1 MTWMAVTSGFATIY
15 RLVAAG
21 FVYKFTAFVRISM
34 HKICRCA
41 VQATS
46 MSLSSIS
53 IQRPVLATVLSVTI
67 ILFGIIGYSFLGIR
81 EYPSVDPPI
90 ITVTTNYTGA
100 NADIVESQLTE
111 PVEQAVNGIAGIR
124 SISSVSRDGRST
136 ITVEFN
142 LNVDL
147 ETAANDVRDKVSQVV
162 STLPQDADPPVVAKA
177 DANAQP
183 IIFLNIQSDQRS
195 LLELTDIAE
204 NVFKERLQTIDG
216 VSEIRVWGARTYA
229 MRLWM
234 DPNKLSAYQLT
245 PLDVRNA
252 LLRENIELPS
262 GSVEGANTELTV
274 RTMGRLTTPEEFNNL
289 VLKEEGGRIV
299 RFRDLGY
306 AELGPQ
312 NLRTILRRDGVPMVG
327 NAIIPQPGSNHIEI
341 ADEFYRRVEQIKKD
355 MPADI
360 KLDMGFDNT
369 QFIRASISEVE
380 ETILTAFV
388 LVVIII
394 FLFLRDWRTTVVP
407 VLAIPISLIG
417 AFFIMYVAG
426 FSINVLTLLGIVL
439 AIGLVVDD
447 AIVVLENIYAKIEAG
462 MSPLQAAL
470 SGSREIFFAVIAT
483 TVALVAVFLPIVFL
497 QGITGRLFR
506 EFGYVIGGAVVISS
520 FVALTLTP
528 MLSSRLLKK
537 RAVEPWFYRVTEPF
551 FVGLNK
557 IYSNSLHAFMRARW
571 LGWAIMIISGAII
584 YTLGRGLPSELSPL
598 EDRGRL
604 RGFATAPEGATF
616 EYMDAYMTQLVD
628 VVRKGADNE
637 LAGVISVTSPGF
649 GASSSVNSG
658 SLNIILKDADERALT
673 QKEVLAKL
681 APQIASL
688 TGARSFLSQLQT
700 IGNSRGEL
708 PVQFVIQAGTLEQ
721 LREVLP
727 KFMEE
732 VGKEPIFNVSEL
744 DLKFNKPEI
753 RIEID
758 RNKARDLGVSMADV
772 GQTLQLGL
780 SGQRFGY
787 FIMNGKQYQVIGQV
801 QREDRDSPVDVRS
814 LYVRSQRGQMVQLDN
829 LVTLVEKTTPPTL
842 YRYNRFASATVSAG
856 LVEGKTIGD
865 GIAAMEAIADR
876 VLDDRFLTSLS
887 GSSKDFAESSSSLGF
902 AFLLAIVLIYLVLA
916 AQFESFRD
924 PFIIMFTV
932 PLALAGAVLSLWYWD
947 QTLNIFSQIG
957 IIMLVGLVAKNGIL
971 IVEFANQ
978 RKEQGLSKGEAI
990 LEAAASRF
998 RPILMT
1004 SMSTILGTLPIALAL
1019 GAGSESRVSMGIA
1032 VVGGL
1037 VFSTLLTLYVI
1048 PAIYSYLSTNEAN
1061 VLIDIKE
1068 EEEEMVSV

>member
-1 MTWMAVTSGFATIY
+1 M
-15 RLVAAG
+15 R
-21 FVYKFTAFVRISM
+21 
-34 HKICRCA
+34 
-41 VQATS
+41 

-53 IQRPVLATVLSVTI
+53 IQRPVLATVLSITI
-67 ILFGIIGYSFLGIR
+67 VLFGIIGYSYLGIR
-81 EYPSVDPPI
+81 EYPSVDPPV
-90 ITVTTNYTGA
+90 ITVTTSYTGA

-111 PVEQAVNGIAGIR
+111 PIEEAVNGIAGIR

-142 LNVDL
+142 LDVDL

-162 STLPQDADPPVVAKA
+162 RTLPQDAEPPVVAKA
-177 DANAQP
+177 DANSQP
-183 IIFLNIQSDQRS
+183 IIFLNIQSDKRS
-195 LLELTDIAE
+195 LLELTDVAE
-204 NVFKERLQTIDG
+204 NIFKERLQTIDG
-216 VSEIRVWGARTYA
+216 VSEIRVWGAKTYA
-229 MRLWM
+229 MRLWL
-234 DPNKLSAYQLT
+234 DPNRLSAYQLT
-245 PLDVRNA
+245 ALDVRNA

-262 GSVEGANTELTV
+262 GSVEGASTELTV
-274 RTMGRLTTPEEFNNL
+274 RTMGRMSTPEEFNNL
-289 VLKEEGGRIV
+289 IIKEEQGRV
-299 RFRDLGY
+299 VKLRDIGY
-306 AELGPQ
+306 AELGPE

-327 NAIIPQPGSNHIEI
+327 NAIIPQPGSNHIDI
-341 ADEFYRRVEQIKKD
+341 ADEFYRRVDQIKKD
-355 MPADI
+355 LPEDI
-360 KLDMGFDNT
+360 KLDIGFDNT
-369 QFIRASISEVE
+369 SFIRASIKEVE
-380 ETILTAFV
+380 ETIYMAFV

-394 FLFLRDWRTTVVP
+394 FLFLRDWRTTLVP

-447 AIVVLENIYAKIEAG
+447 AIVVLENIYTKIEGG
-462 MSPLQAAL
+462 MQPLQAAL
-470 SGSREIFFAVIAT
+470 AGSREIFFAVIAT
-483 TVALVAVFLPIVFL
+483 TIALVAVFLPIIFL
-497 QGITGRLFR
+497 QGLTGRLFR
-506 EFGYVIGGAVVISS
+506 EFGFVIGGAVAISA

-528 MLSSRLLKK
+528 MLSSRLLRKQEQ
-537 RAVEPWFYRVTEPF
+537 APWFYRVTEPF
-551 FVGLNK
+551 FEALIRGYN
-557 IYSNSLHAFMRARW
+557 NSLKAFMQARW
-571 LGWAIMIISGAII
+571 MGWVLMLIAGGLIYFLGS
-584 YTLGRGLPSELSPL
+584 TLPSELAPM
-598 EDRGRL
+598 EDRSRL

-616 EYMDAYMTQLVD
+616 EYMDAYMMQLVD
-628 VVRKGADNE
+628 VVKREAKDE
-637 LAGVISVTSPGF
+637 LVGIISVTSPGF

-658 SLNIILKDADERALT
+658 SLNIILKDADQRSLS

-681 APQIASL
+681 MPQISSL
-688 TGARSFLSQLQT
+688 TGARAFLSQQQT
-700 IGNSRGEL
+700 IGGGRGEL
-708 PVQFVIQAGTLEQ
+708 PVQYVVQAGTLDQ

-732 VGKEPIFNVSEL
+732 VAKDPTFNISEL

-758 RNKARDLGVSMADV
+758 RNKARDLGVSMVDIA
-772 GQTLQLGL
+772 QTLQLGL

-787 FIMNGKQYQVIGQV
+787 FIMNGKQYQIIGQI
-801 QREDRDSPVDVRS
+801 QRQDRDAPIDVKS
-814 LYVRSQRGQMVQLDN
+814 LYVRSQRAEMIQLDN
-829 LVTLVEKTTPPTL
+829 LVTLVEDTAPPTL

-856 LVEGKTIGD
+856 LADGKTIGD
-865 GIAAMEAIADR
+865 GIEAMDAIAAR
-876 VLDDRFLTSLS
+876 VLNDTYLTSLS
-887 GSSKDFAESSSSLGF
+887 GPSKDFAESSSSLGF

-932 PLALAGAVLSLWYWD
+932 PLALAGAVLSLSIWE

-978 RKEQGLSKGEAI
+978 RKEQGLNKRDAI
-990 LEAAASRF
+990 MEAAVGRF

-1004 SMSTILGTLPIALAL
+1004 SLSTILGTLPIALAL

-1048 PAIYSYLSTNEAN
+1048 PAIYSYLSTDKPN
-1061 VLIDIKE
+1061 VLVSVE
-1068 EEEEMVSV
+1068 EEASM